1 MSSNIRVNK
10 ICEFCNSLFVAR
22 TTVTR
27 FCGDVCAKRAYKAR
41 KRLEAINESDINKR
55 GANCAAYITAWNPLS
70 EELNLQQNR
79 VRNQQLLAD
88 LHHTIESNN
97 IIRGIGKD
105 PTGVWA
111 GEESFLVVGI
121 SEDHIHQLALKYGQ
135 NAYVY
140 YQLGKNAELITTSL
154 FGDKK

>member
-1 MSSNIRVNK
+1 MT
-10 ICEFCNSLFVAR
+10 L
-22 TTVTR
+22 
-27 FCGDVCAKRAYKAR
+27 
-41 KRLEAINESDINKR
+41 LEAYQNTHYTIDIGITLLVGLPAPELDELLTKR

-88 LHHTIESNN
+88 LHHTIEPNN
-97 IIRGIGKD
+97 IITGIGKD

-121 SEDHIHQLALKYGQ
+121 LEDHIHKLALKYGQ

-140 YQLGKNAELITTSL
+140 YHIGKNAELITTSL

>member
-1 MSSNIRVNK
+1 MT
-10 ICEFCNSLFVAR
+10 L
-22 TTVTR
+22 
-27 FCGDVCAKRAYKAR
+27 
-41 KRLEAINESDINKR
+41 LEAYQNTHYTTDIGITLLVGTPAPELDKLLTKR
-55 GANCAAYITAWNPLS
+55 GANGAAYITAWNPLS
-70 EELNLQQNR
+70 EELSLQQNR

-88 LHHTIESNN
+88 LHHTIEPNN
-97 IIRGIGKD
+97 IIAGIGKD

-140 YQLGKNAELITTSL
+140 YQLGKNADLITTSL
-154 FGDKK
+154 FCDQK

>member
-1 MSSNIRVNK
+1 MT
-10 ICEFCNSLFVAR
+10 L
-22 TTVTR
+22 
-27 FCGDVCAKRAYKAR
+27 
-41 KRLEAINESDINKR
+41 LEAYQNTHYTTDIGITLLVGLPAPELDELLTKR

-70 EELNLQQNR
+70 EELSLQQNR

-88 LHHTIESNN
+88 LHHTIEPNN
-97 IIRGIGKD
+97 IIAGIGKD

-121 SEDHIHQLALKYGQ
+121 SEDHIHELALKYGQ

-140 YQLGKNAELITTSL
+140 YEVEKNAKLITTSL

>member
-1 MSSNIRVNK
+1 MT
-10 ICEFCNSLFVAR
+10 L
-22 TTVTR
+22 
-27 FCGDVCAKRAYKAR
+27 
-41 KRLEAINESDINKR
+41 LEAYQNTHYTTDIGITLLVGLPAPELDELLTKR

-88 LHHTIESNN
+88 LHHTIEPKN
-97 IIRGIGKD
+97 IIAGIGKD
-105 PTGVWA
+105 PSGVWA

-154 FGDKK
+154 FCDQK

>member
-1 MSSNIRVNK
+1 MT
-10 ICEFCNSLFVAR
+10 L
-22 TTVTR
+22 
-27 FCGDVCAKRAYKAR
+27 
-41 KRLEAINESDINKR
+41 LEAYQNTHYTIDIGITLLVGLPAPELDELLTKR

-88 LHHTIESNN
+88 LHHTIEPNN
-97 IIRGIGKD
+97 IITGIGKD
-105 PTGVWA
+105 PTDVWA

-121 SEDHIHQLALKYGQ
+121 LEDHIHKLALKYGQ

-140 YQLGKNAELITTSL
+140 YHIGKNAELITTSL

>member
-1 MSSNIRVNK
+1 M
-10 ICEFCNSLFVAR
+10 LFDFAMVVYFDDHETERMTLLKAYQNTHY
-22 TTVTR
+22 TT
-27 FCGDVCAKRAYKAR
+27 
-41 KRLEAINESDINKR
+41 DIGITLFFGTSAPALDELLTKR

-88 LHHTIESNN
+88 LHHTIEPSN
-97 IIRGIGKD
+97 IISGIGKD

-111 GEESFLVVGI
+111 GEESFLVLGI
-121 SEDHIHQLALKYGQ
+121 SKGLIHQLALKYGQ

-140 YQLGKNAELITTSL
+140 YHIGKNAELITTSL
-154 FGDKK
+154 FGAKK